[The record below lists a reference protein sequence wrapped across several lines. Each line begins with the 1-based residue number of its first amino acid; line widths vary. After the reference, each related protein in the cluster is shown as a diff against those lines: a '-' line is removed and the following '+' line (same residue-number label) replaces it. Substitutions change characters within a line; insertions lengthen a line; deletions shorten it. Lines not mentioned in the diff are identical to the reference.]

1 MMLLL
6 SLGTRLYFAF
16 YDLKDDTMFNARMD
30 ALCEQTTSYR
40 PIDRPNAM
48 LFCPLDCLID

>member
-1 MMLLL
+1 MVLLL

-40 PIDRPNAM
+40 PIARPNAM

>member
-30 ALCEQTTSYR
+30 ALCEQTTKR
-40 PIDRPNAM
+40 PPDPMQCCSVR
-48 LFCPLDCLID
+48 LIA

>member
-30 ALCEQTTSYR
+30 ALCEQTTS
-40 PIDRPNAM
+40 DRPTQSM
-48 LFCPLDCLID
+48 LFCPLDCLIG

>member
-1 MMLLL
+1 MMLMLL

-30 ALCEQTTSYR
+30 ALCEQNHQR
-40 PIDRPNAM
+40 PTDRPNAV
-48 LFCPLDCLID
+48 CPLDCLIG